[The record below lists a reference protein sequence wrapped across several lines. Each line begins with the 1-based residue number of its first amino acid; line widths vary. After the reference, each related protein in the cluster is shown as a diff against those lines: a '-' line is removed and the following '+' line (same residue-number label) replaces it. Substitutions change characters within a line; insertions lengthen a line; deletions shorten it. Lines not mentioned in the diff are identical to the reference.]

1 MRRREVLKAAAVG
14 TGLWAAGPCALSANE
29 PAATGEET
37 DVLVIGGGTA
47 GTIAAIQAGRT
58 GVRTMLVEMG
68 GQLGGTTTTGGV
80 SFPGLFH
87 AWGKQIIA
95 GIGWELVQ
103 QAVALDSGTL
113 PDFTAAAPPGKHWQQ
128 QVRVNGPL
136 YAALAEEAVLA
147 AGVQLG
153 YYEFPLAVERTSSG
167 WRADL
172 AGKGQRRR
180 VRCRQLIDC
189 TGGADVVGL
198 LGLARLREET
208 TQPGTMMFE
217 LDNYDVKQLDA
228 RLIQRR
234 YEEALR
240 AGRLKPGDYAKPHGQ
255 FIHLLASKGANAQHV
270 FGADSSTSATK
281 TRANIA
287 GRSSVLRLLRF
298 IRTLPGCERAR
309 LARMMTETAVR
320 ETYRIVG
327 ETLITVADY
336 TSGRRFDDAVCHAFY
351 PVDLHDEQG
360 VKPEPLKPGTVPTI
374 PLRALVPKSSHNL
387 LVAGRSVSS
396 DRLANSA
403 LRVQASCMAMGQAAG
418 AAAALAVQGPCEPR
432 DVPLRKLKDL
442 LVQHG
447 AIVP

>member
-1 MRRREVLKAAAVG
+1 MRRRDVFKATAVG
-14 TGLWAAGPCALSANE
+14 TGLFVAGPL
-29 PAATGEET
+29 ATRASVPVETRMET

-47 GTIAAIQAGRT
+47 GTVAAIQAGRA
-58 GVRTMLVEMG
+58 GARTMLVELG

-80 SFPGLFH
+80 AFPGLFH
-87 AWGKQIIA
+87 AWGRQVIA
-95 GIGWELVQ
+95 GIGWDLVQ
-103 QAVALDSGTL
+103 KAVELDSGL
-113 PDFTAAAPPGKHWQQ
+113 MPDFTAVPPPGKHWQH

-147 AGVQLG
+147 AGVTLC
-153 YYEFPLAVERTSSG
+153 YYESPLAVEPAGSG
-167 WRADL
+167 WLVDL

-180 VRCRQLIDC
+180 VHCRQLIDC
-189 TGGADVVGL
+189 TGGADVVGM
-198 LGLARLREET
+198 LALPRLREKT
-208 TQPGTMMFE
+208 TQPGTMIFE
-217 LDNYDVKQLDA
+217 LDGYDIKKLDA
-228 RLIQRR
+228 QVIQQR
-234 YEEALR
+234 YEEALGE
-240 AGRLKPGDYAKPHGQ
+240 GRLKPGDYAKPHGQ
-255 FIHLLASKGANAQHV
+255 FIHFLAGKGSNAQHV

-298 IRTLPGCERAR
+298 IRTLPGCEHAR
-309 LARMMTETAVR
+309 PARMMTETAVR

-327 ETLITVADY
+327 ETLITVDDY
-336 TSGRRFDDAVCHAFY
+336 TSGRRFRDAVCHAFY
-351 PVDLHDEQG
+351 PVDLHDEHG
-360 VKPEPLKPGTVPTI
+360 VEPKALKPGTVPSI
-374 PLRALVPKSSHNL
+374 PLRALVPKGSRNL

-418 AAAALAVQGPCEPR
+418 AAAALAVQGQGGPL
-432 DVPLRKLKDL
+432 DVPLERLKEL

>member
-1 MRRREVLKAAAVG
+1 MDRRELLKATALGA
-14 TGLWAAGPCALSANE
+14 GLWAAGPPATRANE
-29 PAATGEET
+29 PATTSDET

-47 GTIAAIQAGRT
+47 GTIAAIQAGRA
-58 GVRTMLVEMG
+58 GARTMLVEMG

-80 SFPGLFH
+80 SYPGLFH
-87 AWGKQIIA
+87 AWGKQVIA

-103 QAVALDSGTL
+103 RAVELDSGTL
-113 PDFTAAAPPGKHWQQ
+113 PDFTKAPPPGQHWRQ
-128 QVRVNGPL
+128 QVRLNGPL

-147 AGVQLG
+147 AGVKLG
-153 YYEFPLAVERTSSG
+153 YYEFPLAVEPTGSG
-167 WRADL
+167 WHVDL
-172 AGKGQRRR
+172 VGKGQRRR
-180 VRCRQLIDC
+180 VQCRQVIDC

-198 LGLARLREET
+198 AGLARLREKT
-208 TQPGTMMFE
+208 IQPGTMMFE
-217 LDNYDVKQLDA
+217 LGNYEVKQLDA
-228 RLIQRR
+228 RLIQQR

-240 AGRLKPGDYAKPHGQ
+240 EGRLKPGDYAKPHGQ
-255 FIHLLASKGANAQHV
+255 FIHFLAGKGSNAEHV

-281 TRANIA
+281 TQANIA

-298 IRTLPGCERAR
+298 IRTLPGCEQVR
-309 LARMMTETAVR
+309 LVRMMTETAVR

-336 TSGRRFDDAVCHAFY
+336 TSGRRFDDAVCHTFY
-351 PVDLHDEQG
+351 PVDLHDEKG
-360 VKPEPLKPGTVPTI
+360 VQPAPLKPGTLPTI
-374 PLRALVPKSSHNL
+374 PLRALVPKGSRNL

-418 AAAALAVQGPCEPR
+418 AAAALAVQGQGGPL
-432 DVPLRKLKDL
+432 DVPLQKLKNV